1 MKILLYK
8 IKKLITYLGI
18 PKYLYT
24 SNDNIIMVMSKQI

>member
-1 MKILLYK
+1 MKILLYN
-8 IKKLITYLGI
+8 IKKLMIYLGI